1 MVGVAGALLAG
12 AGGGA
17 VVSIMINAVDNFS
30 KTFASAKAKMLGLG
44 VGITAIGIA
53 GGMAVGGLLKMAG
66 EFEQTKIAFTTML
79 GSAEKAEALLKELAD
94 FAARTPFTI
103 TGIEANAKQ
112 LLAMGIETGD
122 LLPTLKSLG
131 DISAGLNVPL
141 DRLALNFGQVAVQG
155 RLTGRELRD
164 FSVAGV
170 PLIAELAKN
179 LGVTEAV
186 IKDMVSSGDIGFD
199 LVEEAFTSMSS
210 EGGKFFDLM
219 DAQSKTFLGQIS
231 NIQDSFIK
239 IGRVMG
245 EVFLPIAT
253 KVVEVLGKVV
263 AWIEEHPKFTKFAA
277 IVLGVGTALALV
289 VGPLLII
296 VGLLPVLIPL
306 IVSGT
311 AMIWGAVAAT
321 TAFTLANIWWIAG
334 IVALIAIGYLLIKN
348 WDKVKNAAHN
358 LGVFIG
364 NVFKGI
370 ANIVLTVWNF
380 IVQHI
385 ENQINKV
392 IWSAN
397 KVIKLINKI
406 PGINI
411 GRVADVS
418 LDKYQADLLDMGKF
432 RSLRYG
438 EELKVT
444 DNLRPV
450 NPTVIHI
457 EQINGVDAEDISDAL
472 GREMSNVIRL

>member
-1 MVGVAGALLAG
+1 
-12 AGGGA
+12 
-17 VVSIMINAVDNFS
+17 
-30 KTFASAKAKMLGLG
+30 
-44 VGITAIGIA
+44 
-53 GGMAVGGLLKMAG
+53 
-66 EFEQTKIAFTTML
+66 
-79 GSAEKAEALLKELAD
+79 
-94 FAARTPFTI
+94 
-103 TGIEANAKQ
+103 
-112 LLAMGIETGD
+112 
-122 LLPTLKSLG
+122 
-131 DISAGLNVPL
+131 
-141 DRLALNFGQVAVQG
+141 
-155 RLTGRELRD
+155 
-164 FSVAGV
+164 
-170 PLIAELAKN
+170 
-179 LGVTEAV
+179 
-186 IKDMVSSGDIGFD
+186 
-199 LVEEAFTSMSS
+199 MSS